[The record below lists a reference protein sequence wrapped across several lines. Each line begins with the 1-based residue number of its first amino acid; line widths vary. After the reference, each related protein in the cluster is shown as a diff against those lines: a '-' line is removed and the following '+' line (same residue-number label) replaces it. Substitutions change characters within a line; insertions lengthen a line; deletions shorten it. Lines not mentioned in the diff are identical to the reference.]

1 MLVAPI
7 RHLPSLALTLVAT
20 SLPMMNASASAG
32 LLELYELALEKDAQ
46 LQQAQAQYLADQE
59 VVKQAKS
66 LLLPNVSAQA
76 SYQHNDYSTQSVPF
90 GTQSASQQKLVVSQ
104 ALYDAS
110 AELRYEQAQQQVNLS
125 ALSLK
130 QEEQLLILRLAQA
143 YFDVLRAEQLLTLT
157 QVQSSAIALQR
168 DKIAEGVKVGLTNP
182 VDQLEVQAR
191 YDLAEAD
198 RINADTQVIN
208 AREALERLIGQPPNN
223 LKSLPLDVN
232 LTKIEQSPQSIADS
246 YEQNNLTVQFN
257 KIKLDLAEK
266 DIEVQKAGHY
276 PTLSA
281 QATLLNTDN
290 QYLAQQRYPNQYQT
304 NSVALQLS
312 VPLYAGGLV
321 SSKTQQAEHLRA
333 VQRAGLQRAQ
343 EQARLDLLSLSKT
356 VKNNQTRLQALRQA
370 VKSGESFLTAAEEGR
385 RVGMRELVDVLN
397 ARTTLSKAQQDLA
410 NALYDDVL
418 ARFRLSSAQG
428 NLTLDALRQIES
440 YLTQP

>member
-1 MLVAPI
+1 MFVAPI
-7 RHLPSLALTLVAT
+7 PRLPSLFLTLVAT
-20 SLPMMNASASAG
+20 GLPMMNVSASTG
-32 LLELYELALEKDAQ
+32 LLALYELALDKDAQ

-59 VVKQAKS
+59 IVKQARS
-66 LLLPNVSAQA
+66 FLLPNVSAQA
-76 SYQHNDYSTQSVPF
+76 SYQHNDYSSKTVPF
-90 GTQSASQQKLVVSQ
+90 GTQSANQQKLVVSQ

-110 AELRYEQAQQQVNLS
+110 AELRYEQAKQQVTLS

-208 AREALERLIGQPPNN
+208 TREALERLIGQHPGS
-223 LKSLPLDVN
+223 LKSLPLDVK
-232 LTKIEQSPQSIADS
+232 LAKIEQSAQNIADS

-257 KIKLDLAEK
+257 KIKLEISDK
-266 DIEVQKAGHY
+266 DIDVQKAGHY

-290 QYLAQQRYPNQYQT
+290 QYLTQLPYPSQYQT

-321 SSKTQQAEHLRA
+321 SSKTQQAEQLRA
-333 VQRAGLQRAQ
+333 VQRASLQRAQ

-356 VKNNQTRLQALRQA
+356 LQSNQTRLQALRQA
-370 VKSGESFLTAAEEGR
+370 VKSGEAFLTAAEEGH

-410 NALYDDVL
+410 NALFDDVL
-418 ARFRLSSAQG
+418 TRFRLYSAQG
-428 NLTLDALRQIES
+428 NLTLEALRQIES
-440 YLTQP
+440 YLTAN